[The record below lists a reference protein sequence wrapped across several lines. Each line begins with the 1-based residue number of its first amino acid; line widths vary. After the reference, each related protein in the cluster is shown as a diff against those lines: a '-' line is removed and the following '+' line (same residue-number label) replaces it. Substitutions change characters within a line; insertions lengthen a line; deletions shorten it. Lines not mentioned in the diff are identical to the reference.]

1 MREHIAH
8 FLKGFAM
15 GVANVIPGV
24 SGGTIALLTGI
35 FERLINALKS
45 FDVEAV
51 RLLLKF
57 KFKEFA
63 QYVDFGFLV
72 AVFLGVG
79 VSIVSVAKLLEFLF
93 QSYPVYVW
101 SFFFGLILVSVW
113 FVGKSIGKID
123 VPAVI
128 SFVVGTAVAFG
139 LSVMNPATENTAF
152 WYLIICGAVAICSM
166 ILPGLSGSFVLI
178 LMGNYQL
185 IMIYAVSHFDMGI
198 IIPVGIGVVV
208 GLLGFSHFLSW
219 LLSRYARQT
228 MAVLTGFIFGS
239 LGTIW
244 PWKNPVYLMQD
255 GVEVLKNGKPIIQS
269 YQMCFPQEFSVEV
282 VVAILLMIAGMAA
295 LWALER
301 SSEKAKEEKL

>member
-63 QYVDFGFLV
+63 QHVDFGFLV

-79 VSIVSVAKLLEFLF
+79 VSIISVAKLLEFLF
-93 QSYPVYVW
+93 QTYPVYVW

-123 VPAVI
+123 VPAII

-185 IMIYAVSHFDMGI
+185 IMIYAISHFDMGI

-208 GLLGFSHFLSW
+208 GLLAFSHFLSW

-269 YQMCFPQEFSVEV
+269 YQMYFPQEFSAEV
-282 VVAILLMIAGMAA
+282 AIAILLMIAGMAA
-295 LWALER
+295 LWALEK
-301 SSEKAKEEKL
+301 SSEKAKTE

>member
-1 MREHIAH
+1 
-8 FLKGFAM
+8 M

-63 QYVDFGFLV
+63 QHVDFGFLV

-123 VPAVI
+123 VPAII
-128 SFVVGTAVAFG
+128 SFAAGAVVAFG

-185 IMIYAVSHFDMGI
+185 IMIYAVSHFDMKI
-198 IIPVGIGVVV
+198 IVPVAIGVVV
-208 GLLGFSHFLSW
+208 GLLAFSHFLSW

-255 GVEVLKNGKPIIQS
+255 GAEVLKNGKPIIQS
-269 YQMCFPQEFSVEV
+269 YQMYFPQEFSAEV

-301 SSEKAKEEKL
+301 SSEKAKETQK

>member
-1 MREHIAH
+1 
-8 FLKGFAM
+8 M

-57 KFKEFA
+57 KFREFA
-63 QYVDFGFLV
+63 QHVDFGFLLS
-72 AVFLGVG
+72 VFLGVG
-79 VSIVSVAKLLEFLF
+79 VSIISVAKLLEFLF

-123 VPAVI
+123 VAAAV
-128 SFVVGTAVAFG
+128 SFVVGAAVAFG

-152 WYLIICGAVAICSM
+152 WYLIICGAVAVCSM

-185 IMIYAVSHFDMGI
+185 IMIYAVSHFDMKI
-198 IIPVGIGVVV
+198 IVPVAIGVVV
-208 GLLGFSHFLSW
+208 GLLAFSHFLSW

-255 GVEVLKNGKPIIQS
+255 GAEVLKNGKPIIQS
-269 YQMCFPQEFSVEV
+269 YQMYFPQEFSAEV
-282 VVAILLMIAGMAA
+282 AVAIVLMAAGMAA

-301 SSEKAKEEKL
+301 SSEKTKEANN

>member
-1 MREHIAH
+1 MREHIAN

-57 KFKEFA
+57 KFREFA
-63 QYVDFGFLV
+63 QHVDFGFLLS
-72 AVFLGVG
+72 VFLGVG
-79 VSIVSVAKLLEFLF
+79 VSIISVAKLLEFLF

-123 VPAVI
+123 VAAAV
-128 SFVVGTAVAFG
+128 SFVVGAAVAFG

-185 IMIYAVSHFDMGI
+185 IMIYAVSHFDMKI
-198 IIPVGIGVVV
+198 IVPVAIGVVV
-208 GLLGFSHFLSW
+208 GLLAFSHFLSW

-255 GVEVLKNGKPIIQS
+255 GAEVLKNGKPIIQS
-269 YQMCFPQEFSVEV
+269 YQMYFPQEFSAE
-282 VVAILLMIAGMAA
+282 VAIAIVLMAAGMAA

-301 SSEKAKEEKL
+301 SAKKEEKA

>member
-1 MREHIAH
+1 MREYIAH

-57 KFKEFA
+57 KFREFA
-63 QYVDFGFLV
+63 QHVDFGFLLS
-72 AVFLGVG
+72 VFLGVG
-79 VSIVSVAKLLEFLF
+79 VSIISVAKLLEFLF

-123 VPAVI
+123 VAAAV
-128 SFVVGTAVAFG
+128 SFVVGAAVAFG

-152 WYLIICGAVAICSM
+152 WYLIICGAVAVCSM

-185 IMIYAVSHFDMGI
+185 IMIYAVSHFDMKI
-198 IIPVGIGVVV
+198 IVPVAVGVVV
-208 GLLGFSHFLSW
+208 GLLAFSHFLSW

-255 GVEVLKNGKPIIQS
+255 GAEVLKNGKPIIQS
-269 YQMCFPQEFSVEV
+269 YQMYFPQEFSAE
-282 VVAILLMIAGMAA
+282 VAIAIVLMAAGMAA
-295 LWALER
+295 LWALEK
-301 SSEKAKEEKL
+301 SSEKTKRQ

>member
-63 QYVDFGFLV
+63 RYVDFGFLV

-79 VSIVSVAKLLEFLF
+79 VSIISVAKLLEFLF

-123 VPAVI
+123 VPASV
-128 SFVVGTAVAFG
+128 SFVAGAVVAFG

-208 GLLGFSHFLSW
+208 GLLAFSHFLSW

-269 YQMCFPQEFSVEV
+269 YQMYFPQE
-282 VVAILLMIAGMAA
+282 
-295 LWALER
+295 ER
-301 SSEKAKEEKL
+301 VG

>member
-1 MREHIAH
+1 MRKYIAN

-51 RLLLKF
+51 RLLFKF
-57 KFKEFA
+57 KFREFA
-63 QYVDFGFLV
+63 QHVDFGFLLS
-72 AVFLGVG
+72 VFVGVG
-79 VSIVSVAKLLEFLF
+79 VSIISVAKLLEFLF
-93 QSYPVYVW
+93 QSYPVYLW
-101 SFFFGLILVSVW
+101 SFFSGLILVSVW

-123 VPAVI
+123 VAAAV
-128 SFVVGTAVAFG
+128 SFVVGAAVAFG

-152 WYLIICGAVAICSM
+152 WYLIICGAVAVCSM

-185 IMIYAVSHFDMGI
+185 IMIYAVSHFDMKI
-198 IIPVGIGVVV
+198 IVPVAIGVVV
-208 GLLGFSHFLSW
+208 GLLAFSHFLSW

-255 GVEVLKNGKPIIQS
+255 GAEVLKNGKPIIQS
-269 YQMCFPQEFSVEV
+269 YQMYFPQEFSAE
-282 VVAILLMIAGMAA
+282 VAIAIVLMAAGMAA

-301 SSEKAKEEKL
+301 SSEKTKTQ

>member
-63 QYVDFGFLV
+63 QHVDFGFLV

-123 VPAVI
+123 VLAII
-128 SFVVGTAVAFG
+128 SFVAGAVVAFG

-208 GLLGFSHFLSW
+208 GLLAFSHFLSW

-269 YQMCFPQEFSVEV
+269 YQMYFPQEFSVEV

-301 SSEKAKEEKL
+301 SSEKAKV

>member
-1 MREHIAH
+1 MREHIVN

-63 QYVDFGFLV
+63 QHVDFGFLLS
-72 AVFLGVG
+72 VFLGVG
-79 VSIVSVAKLLEFLF
+79 VSIISAAKLLEFLF

-113 FVGKSIGKID
+113 FVGKSISKID
-123 VPAVI
+123 VAAAV
-128 SFVVGTAVAFG
+128 SFVVGAAVAFG

-152 WYLIICGAVAICSM
+152 WYLIICGAVAVCSM

-185 IMIYAVSHFDMGI
+185 IMIYAVSHFDMKI
-198 IIPVGIGVVV
+198 IIPVAVGVVV
-208 GLLGFSHFLSW
+208 GLLAFSHFLSW

-255 GVEVLKNGKPIIQS
+255 GAEVLKNGKPIIQS
-269 YQMCFPQEFSVEV
+269 YQMYFPQEFSAEV
-282 VVAILLMIAGMAA
+282 AIAILLMIVGMAA

-301 SSEKAKEEKL
+301 SAKK

>member
-1 MREHIAH
+1 MREYVVN

-45 FDVEAV
+45 FDIEAIK
-51 RLLLKF
+51 LLLKF
-57 KFKEFA
+57 RFKEFA
-63 QYVDFGFLV
+63 AHVDFGFLV
-72 AVFLGVG
+72 SIFLGIG
-79 VSIVSVAKLLEFLF
+79 ISIISVAKLLEFLF

-101 SFFFGLILVSVW
+101 AFFFGLILVSVW

-123 VPAVI
+123 LTAVVL
-128 SFVVGTAVAFG
+128 FVVGAIVAIG
-139 LSVMNPATENTAF
+139 LSMMNPATENTAF
-152 WYLIICGAVAICSM
+152 WYLIVCGAVAICSM

-198 IIPVGIGVVV
+198 IVPVAIGVVV
-208 GLLGFSHFLSW
+208 GLLAFSHFLSW
-219 LLSRYARQT
+219 ILSRYASQT

-244 PWKNPVYLMQD
+244 PWKTPIYLMQD
-255 GVEVLKNGKPIIQS
+255 GAEILKNGKPIIQS
-269 YQMCFPQEFSVEV
+269 YQMSMPQEFNIEV
-282 VVAILLMIAGMAA
+282 VIAIILMFAGMAV
-295 LWALER
+295 LWALEK
-301 SSEKAKEEKL
+301 SAEKDKLEKQ

>member
-1 MREHIAH
+1 MREHIAN

-57 KFKEFA
+57 KFREFA
-63 QYVDFGFLV
+63 QHVDFGFLLS
-72 AVFLGVG
+72 VFLGVG
-79 VSIVSVAKLLEFLF
+79 VSIISVAKLLEFLF

-123 VPAVI
+123 VPAAV
-128 SFVVGTAVAFG
+128 SFVIGAAVAFG

-152 WYLIICGAVAICSM
+152 WYLIICGAVAVCSM

-185 IMIYAVSHFDMGI
+185 IMIYAVSHFDMKI
-198 IIPVGIGVVV
+198 IIPVAIGVVV
-208 GLLGFSHFLSW
+208 GLLAFSHFLSW

-255 GVEVLKNGKPIIQS
+255 GAEVLKNGKPIIQS
-269 YQMCFPQEFSVEV
+269 YQMYFPQEFSAEV
-282 VVAILLMIAGMAA
+282 AIAILLMAAGMAA

-301 SSEKAKEEKL
+301 SSEKTKTQ

>member
-1 MREHIAH
+1 MREHIAN

-51 RLLLKF
+51 RLLFKF

-63 QYVDFGFLV
+63 QHVDFGFLV

-79 VSIVSVAKLLEFLF
+79 VSIISVAKLLEFLF

-123 VPAVI
+123 VPAAI
-128 SFVVGTAVAFG
+128 SFVAGAVIAFG

-208 GLLGFSHFLSW
+208 GLLAFSHFLSW

-269 YQMCFPQEFSVEV
+269 YQMYFPQEFSVEV

-301 SSEKAKEEKL
+301 SSEKAKETQK

>member
-1 MREHIAH
+1 MREHIAN

-57 KFKEFA
+57 KFREFA
-63 QYVDFGFLV
+63 QHVDFGFLLS
-72 AVFLGVG
+72 VFVGVG
-79 VSIVSVAKLLEFLF
+79 VSIISVAKLLEFLF

-123 VPAVI
+123 VAAAV
-128 SFVVGTAVAFG
+128 SFVVGAAVAFG

-152 WYLIICGAVAICSM
+152 WYLIICGAVAVCSM

-185 IMIYAVSHFDMGI
+185 IMIYAVSHFDMKI
-198 IIPVGIGVVV
+198 IVPVAVGVVV
-208 GLLGFSHFLSW
+208 GLLAFSHFLSW

-255 GVEVLKNGKPIIQS
+255 GAEVLKNGKPIIQS
-269 YQMCFPQEFSVEV
+269 YQMYFPQEFSAE
-282 VVAILLMIAGMAA
+282 VAIAIVLMAAGMAA

-301 SSEKAKEEKL
+301 SSEKAK

>member
-63 QYVDFGFLV
+63 RHVDFGFLV

-123 VPAVI
+123 VPAAV
-128 SFVVGTAVAFG
+128 SFVAGAVVAFG

-208 GLLGFSHFLSW
+208 GLLAFSHFLSW

-255 GVEVLKNGKPIIQS
+255 GVDVLKNGKPIIQS
-269 YQMCFPQEFSVEV
+269 YQMYFPQEFSVEV
-282 VVAILLMIAGMAA
+282 VVAILLMIAGMAV
-295 LWALER
+295 LWALEK

>member
-1 MREHIAH
+1 MREHIAN

-57 KFKEFA
+57 KFREFA
-63 QYVDFGFLV
+63 RHVDFGFLLS
-72 AVFLGVG
+72 VFLGVG
-79 VSIVSVAKLLEFLF
+79 VSIISVAKLLEFLF

-123 VPAVI
+123 VAAAV
-128 SFVVGTAVAFG
+128 SFVVGAAVAFG

-152 WYLIICGAVAICSM
+152 WYLIICGAVAVCSM

-198 IIPVGIGVVV
+198 IVPVAIGVVV
-208 GLLGFSHFLSW
+208 GLLAFSHFLSW

-255 GVEVLKNGKPIIQS
+255 GAEVLKNGKPIIQS
-269 YQMCFPQEFSVEV
+269 YEMYFPQEFSAEV
-282 VVAILLMIAGMAA
+282 AIAILLMIAGMAA

-301 SSEKAKEEKL
+301 SSEKAK

>member
-1 MREHIAH
+1 MREHIAN

-51 RLLLKF
+51 RLLFKF

-63 QYVDFGFLV
+63 QHVDFGFLLS
-72 AVFLGVG
+72 VFLGVG
-79 VSIVSVAKLLEFLF
+79 VSIISVAKLLEFLF
-93 QSYPVYVW
+93 QTYPVYIW

-185 IMIYAVSHFDMGI
+185 IMIYAISHFDMGI

-208 GLLGFSHFLSW
+208 GLLAFSHFLSW

-269 YQMCFPQEFSVEV
+269 YQMYFPQEFSVEV

-295 LWALER
+295 LWALEK
-301 SSEKAKEEKL
+301 SSEKAKTE

>member
-1 MREHIAH
+1 MREYIAH

-57 KFKEFA
+57 KFREFA
-63 QYVDFGFLV
+63 QHVDFGFLLS
-72 AVFLGVG
+72 VFLGVG
-79 VSIVSVAKLLEFLF
+79 VSIISVAKLLEFLF

-123 VPAVI
+123 VAAAV
-128 SFVVGTAVAFG
+128 SFVVGAAVAFG

-152 WYLIICGAVAICSM
+152 WYLIICGAVAVCSM

-185 IMIYAVSHFDMGI
+185 IMIYAVSHFDMKI
-198 IIPVGIGVVV
+198 IVPVAVGVVV
-208 GLLGFSHFLSW
+208 GLLAFSHFLSW

-255 GVEVLKNGKPIIQS
+255 GAEVLKNGKPIIQS
-269 YQMCFPQEFSVEV
+269 YQMYFPQEFSAE
-282 VVAILLMIAGMAA
+282 VAIAIVLMAAGMAA
-295 LWALER
+295 LWALE
-301 SSEKAKEEKL
+301 

>member
-1 MREHIAH
+1 MREHIAN

-57 KFKEFA
+57 KFREFA
-63 QYVDFGFLV
+63 QHVDFGFLLS
-72 AVFLGVG
+72 VFVGVG
-79 VSIVSVAKLLEFLF
+79 VSIISVAKLLEFLF

-123 VPAVI
+123 VAAAV
-128 SFVVGTAVAFG
+128 SFVVGAAVAFG

-152 WYLIICGAVAICSM
+152 WYLIICGAVAVCSM

-185 IMIYAVSHFDMGI
+185 IMIYAVSHFDMKI
-198 IIPVGIGVVV
+198 IVPVAIGVVV
-208 GLLGFSHFLSW
+208 GLLAFSHFLSW

-255 GVEVLKNGKPIIQS
+255 GAEVLKNGKPIIQS
-269 YQMCFPQEFSVEV
+269 YQMYFPQEFSAE
-282 VVAILLMIAGMAA
+282 VAIAIVLMAAGMAA

-301 SSEKAKEEKL
+301 SAKK

>member
-1 MREHIAH
+1 MKEHVVN

-51 RLLLKF
+51 KLLFKF
-57 KFKEFA
+57 RFKEFA
-63 QYVDFGFLV
+63 EHVDFGFLV
-72 AVFLGVG
+72 SVFLGIG
-79 VSIVSVAKLLEFLF
+79 ISIISVAKLLEFLF

-101 SFFFGLILVSVW
+101 AFFFGLILVSVW

-123 VPAVI
+123 LTAVVL
-128 SFVVGTAVAFG
+128 FAVGAIVAFG
-139 LSVMNPATENTAF
+139 LSMMNPATENTAF

-198 IIPVGIGVVV
+198 IVPVAIGVVV
-208 GLLGFSHFLSW
+208 GLLAFSHYLSW
-219 LLSRYARQT
+219 LLSRYASQT

-244 PWKNPVYLMQD
+244 PWKTPIYLMQD
-255 GVEVLKNGKPIIQS
+255 GAEILKNGKPIIQS
-269 YQMCFPQEFSVEV
+269 YQMSMPQEFNIEV
-282 VVAILLMIAGMAA
+282 VIAVILMFAGMAA
-295 LWALER
+295 LWALEK
-301 SSEKAKEEKL
+301 SAEKDKLEKQ

>member
-1 MREHIAH
+1 M
-8 FLKGFAM
+8 F
-15 GVANVIPGV
+15 V
-24 SGGTIALLTGI
+24 
-35 FERLINALKS
+35 
-45 FDVEAV
+45 
-51 RLLLKF
+51 
-57 KFKEFA
+57 
-63 QYVDFGFLV
+63 
-72 AVFLGVG
+72 GVG
-79 VSIVSVAKLLEFLF
+79 VSIISVAKLLEFLF

-123 VPAVI
+123 VAAAV
-128 SFVVGTAVAFG
+128 SFVVGAAVAFG

-152 WYLIICGAVAICSM
+152 WYLIICGAVAVCSM

-185 IMIYAVSHFDMGI
+185 IMIYAVSHFDMKI
-198 IIPVGIGVVV
+198 IVPVAIGVVV
-208 GLLGFSHFLSW
+208 GLLAFSHFLSW

-255 GVEVLKNGKPIIQS
+255 GAEVLKNGKPIIQS
-269 YQMCFPQEFSVEV
+269 YQMYFPQEFSAEL
-282 VVAILLMIAGMAA
+282 AIAIVLMAAGMAA

-301 SSEKAKEEKL
+301 SSEKTKEANN

>member
-1 MREHIAH
+1 MRKHIAN

-57 KFKEFA
+57 KFREFA
-63 QYVDFGFLV
+63 QHVDFGFLLS
-72 AVFLGVG
+72 VFLGVG
-79 VSIVSVAKLLEFLF
+79 VSIISVAKLLEFLF

-123 VPAVI
+123 VAAAV
-128 SFVVGTAVAFG
+128 SFVVGAAVAFG

-152 WYLIICGAVAICSM
+152 WYLIICGAVAVCSM

-185 IMIYAVSHFDMGI
+185 IMIYAVSHFDMKI
-198 IIPVGIGVVV
+198 IVPVAVGVVV
-208 GLLGFSHFLSW
+208 GLLAFSHFLSW

-255 GVEVLKNGKPIIQS
+255 GAEVLKNGKPIIQS
-269 YQMCFPQEFSVEV
+269 YQMYFPQEFSAE
-282 VVAILLMIAGMAA
+282 VAIAIVLMAAGMAA

-301 SSEKAKEEKL
+301 SAKKEEKA

>member
-1 MREHIAH
+1 MREHIAN

-57 KFKEFA
+57 KFREFA
-63 QYVDFGFLV
+63 QHVDFGFLLS
-72 AVFLGVG
+72 VFVGVG
-79 VSIVSVAKLLEFLF
+79 VSIISVAKLLEFLF

-123 VPAVI
+123 VAAAV
-128 SFVVGTAVAFG
+128 SFVIGAAVAFG

-152 WYLIICGAVAICSM
+152 WYLIICGAVAVCSM

-185 IMIYAVSHFDMGI
+185 IMIYAVSHFDMKI
-198 IIPVGIGVVV
+198 IVPVAIGVVV
-208 GLLGFSHFLSW
+208 GLLAFSHFLSW
-219 LLSRYARQT
+219 LLSRYALQT

-255 GVEVLKNGKPIIQS
+255 GAEVLKNGKPIIQS
-269 YQMCFPQEFSVEV
+269 YQMYFPQEFSAE
-282 VVAILLMIAGMAA
+282 VAIAIVLMAAGMAA

-301 SSEKAKEEKL
+301 SSEKTKTQ

>member
-1 MREHIAH
+1 MREHIAN

-57 KFKEFA
+57 KFREFA
-63 QYVDFGFLV
+63 QHVDFGFLLS
-72 AVFLGVG
+72 VFLGVG
-79 VSIVSVAKLLEFLF
+79 VSIISVAKLLEFLF

-123 VPAVI
+123 VAAAV
-128 SFVVGTAVAFG
+128 SFVIGAAVAFG

-152 WYLIICGAVAICSM
+152 WYLIICGAVAVCSM

-185 IMIYAVSHFDMGI
+185 IMIYAVSHFDMKI
-198 IIPVGIGVVV
+198 IVPVAIGVVV
-208 GLLGFSHFLSW
+208 GLLAFSHFLSW

-244 PWKNPVYLMQD
+244 PWKTPVYLMQD
-255 GVEVLKNGKPIIQS
+255 GAEVLKNGKPIIQS
-269 YQMCFPQEFSVEV
+269 YQMYFPQEFSAE
-282 VVAILLMIAGMAA
+282 VAIAIVLMAAGMAA

-301 SSEKAKEEKL
+301 SSEKTKTQ

>member
-1 MREHIAH
+1 MSEHIAN

-45 FDVEAV
+45 FDVDAV

-57 KFKEFA
+57 KFREFA
-63 QYVDFGFLV
+63 QHVDFGFLLS
-72 AVFLGVG
+72 VFLGVG
-79 VSIVSVAKLLEFLF
+79 ISIISVAKLLEFLF

-123 VPAVI
+123 VAAAV
-128 SFVVGTAVAFG
+128 SFVVGAAVAFG

-152 WYLIICGAVAICSM
+152 WYLIICGAVAVCSM

-185 IMIYAVSHFDMGI
+185 IMIYAVSHFDMKI
-198 IIPVGIGVVV
+198 IVPVAIGVVV
-208 GLLGFSHFLSW
+208 GLLAFSHFLSW

-255 GVEVLKNGKPIIQS
+255 GAEVLKNGKPIIQS
-269 YQMCFPQEFSVEV
+269 YQMYFPQEFSAE
-282 VVAILLMIAGMAA
+282 VAIAIVLMAAGMAA

-301 SSEKAKEEKL
+301 SSEKTKTQ

>member
-63 QYVDFGFLV
+63 RHVDFGFLLS
-72 AVFLGVG
+72 VFLGVG
-79 VSIVSVAKLLEFLF
+79 VSIISVAKLLEFLF
-93 QSYPVYVW
+93 QSYSVYVW

-123 VPAVI
+123 VPAAV
-128 SFVVGTAVAFG
+128 SFVIGAAVAFG

-208 GLLGFSHFLSW
+208 GLLAFSHFLSW

-269 YQMCFPQEFSVEV
+269 YQMYFPQEFSVEV

-301 SSEKAKEEKL
+301 SSEKAKV

>member
-1 MREHIAH
+1 MREHIAN

-57 KFKEFA
+57 KFREFA
-63 QYVDFGFLV
+63 QHVDFGFLLS
-72 AVFLGVG
+72 VFVGVG
-79 VSIVSVAKLLEFLF
+79 VSIISVAKLLEFLF

-123 VPAVI
+123 VAAAV
-128 SFVVGTAVAFG
+128 SFVVGAAVAFG

-152 WYLIICGAVAICSM
+152 WYLIICGAVAVCSM

-198 IIPVGIGVVV
+198 IVPVAIGVVV
-208 GLLGFSHFLSW
+208 GLLAFSHFLSW

-244 PWKNPVYLMQD
+244 PWKTPVYLMQD
-255 GVEVLKNGKPIIQS
+255 GAEVLKNGKPIIQS
-269 YQMCFPQEFSVEV
+269 YEMFFPQEFSAE
-282 VVAILLMIAGMAA
+282 VAIAIVLMAAGMAA

-301 SSEKAKEEKL
+301 SSEKAKTQ

>member
-1 MREHIAH
+1 MREHIAN

-45 FDVEAV
+45 FDVDAV

-57 KFKEFA
+57 KFREFA
-63 QYVDFGFLV
+63 QHVDFGFLLS
-72 AVFLGVG
+72 VFVGVG
-79 VSIVSVAKLLEFLF
+79 VSIISVAKLLEFLF

-123 VPAVI
+123 VAAAV
-128 SFVVGTAVAFG
+128 SFVVGAAVAFG

-152 WYLIICGAVAICSM
+152 WYLIICGAVAVCSM

-185 IMIYAVSHFDMGI
+185 IMIYAVSHFDMKI
-198 IIPVGIGVVV
+198 IVPVAIGVVV
-208 GLLGFSHFLSW
+208 GLLAFSHFLSW

-269 YQMCFPQEFSVEV
+269 YQMYFPQEFSAE
-282 VVAILLMIAGMAA
+282 VAIAIVLMAAGMAA

-301 SSEKAKEEKL
+301 SSEKTKTQ

>member
-1 MREHIAH
+1 MKEHIAN

-24 SGGTIALLTGI
+24 SGGTIALLTDI

-57 KFKEFA
+57 KFKEFV
-63 QYVDFGFLV
+63 QHVDFGFLLS
-72 AVFLGVG
+72 VFLGVG
-79 VSIVSVAKLLEFLF
+79 VSIISVAKLLEFLF

-123 VPAVI
+123 VPAAV
-128 SFVVGTAVAFG
+128 SFVVGAAVAFG

-198 IIPVGIGVVV
+198 IVPVAIGVVV
-208 GLLGFSHFLSW
+208 GLLAFSHFLSW

-255 GVEVLKNGKPIIQS
+255 GAEVLKNGKPIIQS
-269 YQMCFPQEFSVEV
+269 YEMYFPQEFSAEV
-282 VVAILLMIAGMAA
+282 AIAILLMIAGMAA

-301 SSEKAKEEKL
+301 SSEKTKTEQL

>member
-1 MREHIAH
+1 MREYIAH

-57 KFKEFA
+57 KFREFA
-63 QYVDFGFLV
+63 QHVDFGFLLS
-72 AVFLGVG
+72 VFLGVG
-79 VSIVSVAKLLEFLF
+79 VSIISVAKLLEFLF

-123 VPAVI
+123 VAEAV
-128 SFVVGTAVAFG
+128 SFVVGAAVAFG

-152 WYLIICGAVAICSM
+152 WYLIICGAVAVCSM

-185 IMIYAVSHFDMGI
+185 IMIYAVSHFDMKI
-198 IIPVGIGVVV
+198 IVPVAVGVVV
-208 GLLGFSHFLSW
+208 GLLAFSHFLSW

-255 GVEVLKNGKPIIQS
+255 GAEVLKNGKPIIQS
-269 YQMCFPQEFSVEV
+269 YQMYFPQEFSAE
-282 VVAILLMIAGMAA
+282 VAIAIVLMAAGMAA
-295 LWALER
+295 LWALEK
-301 SSEKAKEEKL
+301 SSEKTKRQ

>member
-1 MREHIAH
+1 MREHIAN

-57 KFKEFA
+57 KFREFA
-63 QYVDFGFLV
+63 QHVDFGFLLS
-72 AVFLGVG
+72 VFLGVG
-79 VSIVSVAKLLEFLF
+79 VSIISVAKLLEFLF

-123 VPAVI
+123 VAAAV
-128 SFVVGTAVAFG
+128 SFVVGAAVAFG

-152 WYLIICGAVAICSM
+152 WYLIICGAVAVCSM

-185 IMIYAVSHFDMGI
+185 IMIYAVSHFDMKI
-198 IIPVGIGVVV
+198 IVPVAVGVVV
-208 GLLGFSHFLSW
+208 GLLAFSHFLSW

-255 GVEVLKNGKPIIQS
+255 GAEVLKNGKPIIQS
-269 YQMCFPQEFSVEV
+269 YQMYFPQEFSAE
-282 VVAILLMIAGMAA
+282 VAIAIVLMAAGMAA

-301 SSEKAKEEKL
+301 SAKKEEKA

>member
-1 MREHIAH
+1 MREYIAN

-57 KFKEFA
+57 KFREFA
-63 QYVDFGFLV
+63 QHVDFGFLLS
-72 AVFLGVG
+72 VFLGVG
-79 VSIVSVAKLLEFLF
+79 VSIISVAKLLEFLF

-123 VPAVI
+123 VPAAV
-128 SFVVGTAVAFG
+128 SFVVGAAVAFG

-185 IMIYAVSHFDMGI
+185 IMIYAVSHFDMKI
-198 IIPVGIGVVV
+198 IVPVAVGVVV
-208 GLLGFSHFLSW
+208 GLLAFSHFLSW

-255 GVEVLKNGKPIIQS
+255 GAEVLKNGKPIIQS
-269 YQMCFPQEFSVEV
+269 YQMYFPQEFSAE
-282 VVAILLMIAGMAA
+282 VAIAIVLMAAGMAA
-295 LWALER
+295 LWALEK
-301 SSEKAKEEKL
+301 SSEKTKTEQL

>member
-1 MREHIAH
+1 MREHIAN

-57 KFKEFA
+57 KFREFA
-63 QYVDFGFLV
+63 QHVDFGFLLS
-72 AVFLGVG
+72 VFLGVG
-79 VSIVSVAKLLEFLF
+79 VSIISVAKLLEFLF

-123 VPAVI
+123 VPAAV
-128 SFVVGTAVAFG
+128 SFVIGAAVAFG

-152 WYLIICGAVAICSM
+152 WYLIICGAVAVCSM

-185 IMIYAVSHFDMGI
+185 IMIYAVSHFDMKI
-198 IIPVGIGVVV
+198 IVPVAVGVVV
-208 GLLGFSHFLSW
+208 GLLAFSHFLSW

-255 GVEVLKNGKPIIQS
+255 GAEVLKNGKPIIQS
-269 YQMCFPQEFSVEV
+269 YQMYFPQEFSAE
-282 VVAILLMIAGMAA
+282 VAIAIVLMAAGMAA

-301 SSEKAKEEKL
+301 SSEKTKTEQL

>member
-1 MREHIAH
+1 MREHIAN

-57 KFKEFA
+57 KFREFA
-63 QYVDFGFLV
+63 RHVDFGFLLS
-72 AVFLGVG
+72 VFVGVG
-79 VSIVSVAKLLEFLF
+79 VSIISVAKLLEFLF

-123 VPAVI
+123 VAAAV
-128 SFVVGTAVAFG
+128 SFVVGAAVAFG

-152 WYLIICGAVAICSM
+152 WYLIICGAVAVCSM

-185 IMIYAVSHFDMGI
+185 IMIYAVSHFDMKI
-198 IIPVGIGVVV
+198 IVPVAIGVVV
-208 GLLGFSHFLSW
+208 GLLAFSHFLSW

-255 GVEVLKNGKPIIQS
+255 GAEVLKNGKPIIQS
-269 YQMCFPQEFSVEV
+269 YQMYFPQEFSAE
-282 VVAILLMIAGMAA
+282 VAIAIVLMAAGMAA

-301 SSEKAKEEKL
+301 SSEKTKTQ

>member
-1 MREHIAH
+1 MREHIAN

-57 KFKEFA
+57 KFREFA
-63 QYVDFGFLV
+63 QHVDFGFLLS
-72 AVFLGVG
+72 VFVGVG
-79 VSIVSVAKLLEFLF
+79 VSIISVAKLLEFLF

-123 VPAVI
+123 VAAAV
-128 SFVVGTAVAFG
+128 SFVVGAAVAFG

-152 WYLIICGAVAICSM
+152 WYLIICGAVAVCSM

-198 IIPVGIGVVV
+198 IVPVAIGVVV
-208 GLLGFSHFLSW
+208 GLLAFSHFLSW

-255 GVEVLKNGKPIIQS
+255 GAEVLKNGKPIIQS
-269 YQMCFPQEFSVEV
+269 YQMYFPQEFSAE
-282 VVAILLMIAGMAA
+282 VAIAIVLMAAGMAA

-301 SSEKAKEEKL
+301 SAKKEEKA

>member
-63 QYVDFGFLV
+63 QHVDFGFLV

-79 VSIVSVAKLLEFLF
+79 VSIISVAKLLEFLF

-123 VPAVI
+123 VPAAV
-128 SFVVGTAVAFG
+128 SFVAGAVVAFG

-208 GLLGFSHFLSW
+208 GLLAFSHFLSW

-269 YQMCFPQEFSVEV
+269 YQMYFPQEFSVEV

-301 SSEKAKEEKL
+301 SSEKAKEAQK

>member
-1 MREHIAH
+1 MREHIAN

-57 KFKEFA
+57 KFREFA
-63 QYVDFGFLV
+63 QHVDFGFLLS
-72 AVFLGVG
+72 VFVGVG
-79 VSIVSVAKLLEFLF
+79 VSIISVAKLLEFLF

-123 VPAVI
+123 VAAAV
-128 SFVVGTAVAFG
+128 SFVVGAAVAFG

-152 WYLIICGAVAICSM
+152 WYLIICGAVAVCSM

-185 IMIYAVSHFDMGI
+185 IMIYAVSHFDMKI
-198 IIPVGIGVVV
+198 IVPVAIGVVV
-208 GLLGFSHFLSW
+208 GLLAFSHFLSW

-255 GVEVLKNGKPIIQS
+255 GAEVLKNGKPIIQS
-269 YQMCFPQEFSVEV
+269 YQMYFPQEFSAEL
-282 VVAILLMIAGMAA
+282 AIAIVLMAAGMAA

-301 SSEKAKEEKL
+301 SSEKTKEANN

>member
-1 MREHIAH
+1 MRKHITN

-57 KFKEFA
+57 KFREFA
-63 QYVDFGFLV
+63 QHVDFGFLLS
-72 AVFLGVG
+72 VFLGVG
-79 VSIVSVAKLLEFLF
+79 VSIISVAKLLEFLF

-123 VPAVI
+123 VAAAV
-128 SFVVGTAVAFG
+128 SFVVGAAVAFG

-152 WYLIICGAVAICSM
+152 WYLIICGAVAVCSM

-185 IMIYAVSHFDMGI
+185 IMIYAVSHFDMKI
-198 IIPVGIGVVV
+198 IVPVAIGVVV
-208 GLLGFSHFLSW
+208 GLLAFSHFLSW

-255 GVEVLKNGKPIIQS
+255 GAEVLKNGKPIIQS
-269 YQMCFPQEFSVEV
+269 YQMYFPQEFSAEV
-282 VVAILLMIAGMAA
+282 AVAIVLMAAGMAA

-301 SSEKAKEEKL
+301 SSEKTKEANN

>member
-1 MREHIAH
+1 MREHIAN

-57 KFKEFA
+57 KFREFA
-63 QYVDFGFLV
+63 QHVDFGFLLS
-72 AVFLGVG
+72 VFVGVG
-79 VSIVSVAKLLEFLF
+79 VSIISVAKLLEFLF

-123 VPAVI
+123 VAAAV
-128 SFVVGTAVAFG
+128 SFVIGAAVAFG

-152 WYLIICGAVAICSM
+152 WYLIICGAVAVCSM

-185 IMIYAVSHFDMGI
+185 IMIYAVSHFDMKI
-198 IIPVGIGVVV
+198 IVPVAIGVVV
-208 GLLGFSHFLSW
+208 GLLAFSHFLSW

-244 PWKNPVYLMQD
+244 PWKTPVYLMQD
-255 GVEVLKNGKPIIQS
+255 GAEVLKNGKPIIQS
-269 YQMCFPQEFSVEV
+269 YQMYFPQEFSAE
-282 VVAILLMIAGMAA
+282 VAIAIVLMAAGMAA

-301 SSEKAKEEKL
+301 SSEKAKTQ

>member
-1 MREHIAH
+1 MKEHVVN

-51 RLLLKF
+51 KLLFKF
-57 KFKEFA
+57 RFKEFA
-63 QYVDFGFLV
+63 EHVDFGFLV
-72 AVFLGVG
+72 SVFLGIG
-79 VSIVSVAKLLEFLF
+79 ISIISVAKLLEFLF

-101 SFFFGLILVSVW
+101 AFFFGLILVSVW

-123 VPAVI
+123 LTAVVL
-128 SFVVGTAVAFG
+128 FAVGAIVAFG
-139 LSVMNPATENTAF
+139 LSMMNPATENTAF

-198 IIPVGIGVVV
+198 IVPVAIGVVV
-208 GLLGFSHFLSW
+208 GLLAFSHFLSW
-219 LLSRYARQT
+219 LLSRYASQT

-244 PWKNPVYLMQD
+244 PWKTPIYLMQD
-255 GVEVLKNGKPIIQS
+255 GAEILKNGKPIIQS
-269 YQMCFPQEFSVEV
+269 YQMSMPQEFNIEV
-282 VVAILLMIAGMAA
+282 VIAVILMFAGMAA
-295 LWALER
+295 LWALEK
-301 SSEKAKEEKL
+301 SAEKDKLEKQ

>member
-1 MREHIAH
+1 MKEHIAN

-63 QYVDFGFLV
+63 QHVDFGFLLS
-72 AVFLGVG
+72 VFLGVG
-79 VSIVSVAKLLEFLF
+79 VSIISVAKLLEFLF
-93 QSYPVYVW
+93 QTYPVYVW

-185 IMIYAVSHFDMGI
+185 IMIYAISHFDMGI

-208 GLLGFSHFLSW
+208 GLLAFSHFLSW

-269 YQMCFPQEFSVEV
+269 YQMYFPQEFSAEV
-282 VVAILLMIAGMAA
+282 AIAILLMIAGMAA
-295 LWALER
+295 LWALEK
-301 SSEKAKEEKL
+301 SSEKTKTEQL